1 MNLIEITNSS
11 IKTDEREILIES
23 ITAAKIF
30 KESLNLTLA
39 EEKEEIYVFFETVEE
54 KNNIKKMLDIHFE
67 NKSTLRKMTLWEHIV
82 NDFIAILIVGVNFCL
97 ILSYVAQYRS
107 IRVPSF
113 LYPIVLL
120 GAFLPEYILQALIVM
135 CSIVLVYKI
144 FKSFFKRKEVIIF
157 DNK

>member
-30 KESLNLTLA
+30 EESLNLTLA

-82 NDFIAILIVGVNFCL
+82 NDFIVILI
-97 ILSYVAQYRS
+97 
-107 IRVPSF
+107 
-113 LYPIVLL
+113 
-120 GAFLPEYILQALIVM
+120 
-135 CSIVLVYKI
+135 I
-144 FKSFFKRKEVIIF
+144 FV
-157 DNK
+157 